1 MSQAVQEWFTA
12 RGFEVLPSYGADSA
26 FAAYVMDEDPD
37 RAALRWVEVKA
48 KAAPTLHR
56 ISNTLEHGINLSL
69 FREFQALAQVTGAE
83 VELVIYEQIS
93 GELLAR
99 TIGRDQ
105 DGRVWAG
112 DNPKKGGMIFWP
124 RDSFRKIGEVRHG
137 QA

>member
-26 FAAYVMDEDPD
+26 FAAYVLDHDAD
-37 RAALRWVEVKA
+37 RAAQRWVEVKA
-48 KAAPTLHR
+48 KTAPTLHR

-83 VELVIYEQIS
+83 VELVIYEQSS

-99 TIGRDQ
+99 TIGRDA

-124 RDSFRKIGEVRHG
+124 RDSFKKIGEVSHG

>member
-26 FAAYVMDEDPD
+26 FAAYVIDPDAD
-37 RAALRWVEVKA
+37 RAAQRWVEVKA

-69 FREFQALAQVTGAE
+69 FREFQALAEVTGAE
-83 VELVIYEQIS
+83 VELVIYEQSS

-99 TIGRDQ
+99 KIGQDQ

-124 RDSFRKIGEVRHG
+124 RDSFRKIGEVT
-137 QA
+137 